1 MSRASVEMFKKRQ
14 AASALIQKLEQKNR
28 PSEAVSF
35 HQTGMPP
42 HILRLFEARPAP
54 PFMEKPR
61 RKKPL
66 LPYTGVSN
74 YVEYFSEPGTG
85 EHRPE
90 GDGDAPKEDRLFI
103 NPEFALQ
110 CRIDGLTRVE
120 RMVARTREK
129 QRQNDEINEEAAKK
143 WDPNSDPNVEG
154 DPLKTLF
161 VAHLSQ
167 DVSERKLRREFE
179 EFGPIKRIRVVHDKY
194 SGKPKGYAFIEFEEK
209 EDMKEAYKVA
219 DGTRIEGKRCLVD
232 VERGRTVPNWRPKR
246 LGGGKGGMHK
256 IATLPRDPN
265 RQLVAK
271 AVNAALGVDVK
282 PPVPELAKTKQ
293 ASYDSRGSRM
303 KRDRHDD
310 GRGSSYD
317 RYEPRRGRGGE
328 RPRYREDR
336 YGGRYG
342 GISRGGDR
350 YDGRPHD
357 RYSDQYD
364 REYRHD
370 YDERNTRAPKRER
383 IQYDDHYAAVPPPQS
398 LGGPPPAAQDEPE
411 EGEL

>member
-28 PSEAVSF
+28 PSEA
-35 HQTGMPP
+35 
-42 HILRLFEARPAP
+42 
-54 PFMEKPR
+54 
-61 RKKPL
+61 
-66 LPYTGVSN
+66 
-74 YVEYFSEPGTG
+74 PGTG

-256 IATLPRDPN
+256 IVTLPRDPN

-303 KRDRHDD
+303 KRDRMMMVEDHHTIAMNR
-310 GRGSSYD
+310 GEARRREATLSRGQVWRQIWGSS
-317 RYEPRRGRGGE
+317 
-328 RPRYREDR
+328 
-336 YGGRYG
+336 
-342 GISRGGDR
+342 
-350 YDGRPHD
+350 
-357 RYSDQYD
+357 
-364 REYRHD
+364 
-370 YDERNTRAPKRER
+370 RAGSIRWPS
-383 IQYDDHYAAVPPPQS
+383 P
-398 LGGPPPAAQDEPE
+398 
-411 EGEL
+411 